1 MRQFSALNILY
12 ASSIQ
17 GADINKIKIYFLH
30 DVLLNSV
37 WCKLNGYSRDVFIEK
52 GRKF

>member
-30 DVLLNSV
+30 DVLNSV
-37 WCKLNGYSRDVFIEK
+37 WCKRNGYSRDVFIEK